1 MDNGLIFPYRLWCAH
16 AELGDANRLT
26 HAVCLRASD
35 VASAGTEPVV
45 GKRWGDAERQPN
57 PGDGCPGVTV

>member
-16 AELGDANRLT
+16 ADPGDANRPNRV
-26 HAVCLRASD
+26 ARLRVSR
-35 VASAGTEPVV
+35 VGSAGPEPVV
-45 GKRWGDAERQPN
+45 GKQWGDAGRQPN